1 MRISALL
8 LGALAGFSTLMP
20 IAHSAHP
27 TQAAHPGLVLGVN
40 TGMSAQDST
49 LDLQQKY
56 KPLANYIGEVVGQPV
71 HLLVSQSIDNSERR
85 LKRGSYDFFLGPPH
99 TVAEAQKRGDYTPIV
114 RYQGKI
120 RGAFVVME
128 SSGINKLADIRG
140 KRLGLPDETSLP
152 ALLAKAKLKFAK
164 IDPASSFSEVLYQKF
179 QDEALSALKIGRVD
193 VVVVTSGFAK
203 KWVSDNPGSKIID
216 ETYEV
221 PHFALASGPDVD
233 DAMRDKVQRALINAT
248 ETAKGKAM
256 LEALG
261 KSSGFISTNKEEFS
275 PIIRLFGL

>member
-1 MRISALL
+1 MKIRTAVISV
-8 LGALAGFSTLMP
+8 LAGLSMAVLP
-20 IAHSAHP
+20 V
-27 TQAAHPGLVLGVN
+27 QAAYVLGIN

-56 KPLANYIGEVVGQPV
+56 KPLANYIGDVTGQPV
-71 HLLVSQSIDNSERR
+71 RLLVSQSLDNSERR
-85 LKRGSYDFFLGPPH
+85 LKRGAYDFFLGPPH
-99 TVAEAQKRGDYTPIV
+99 TVAEAQKKGDYTPIV

-128 SSGINKLADIRG
+128 SSGINRLADARG
-140 KRLGLPDETSLP
+140 KRLGLPDEDSLP
-152 ALLAKAKLKFAK
+152 THLAKAKLRFAK
-164 IDPASSFSEVLYQKF
+164 MDPTSAFSEILYQKF

-193 VVVVTSGFAK
+193 IVVVTSGFAK
-203 KWVSDNPGSKIID
+203 KWVAENPGSKVVD

-221 PHFALASGPDVD
+221 PHFALAAGPDVD
-233 DAMRDKVQRALINAT
+233 DATRDKVQRALINAT
-248 ETAKGKAM
+248 DSPKGQAM

-261 KSSGFISTNKEEFS
+261 KSSGFISTSKEEFS